1 MNDAAIVGRVLREY
15 HLRGIEPSALR
26 RVGGAVASGVVTYLV
41 GVDETTPWVVRA
53 WREDTP
59 VPVQASGAAAMTMLD
74 WLMAQAGTLDCLE
87 AAGYPAP
94 RVIRTHSGD
103 PVGLDGAWLTLATSF
118 VEGPVIRPSLGQ
130 LRMLGEALGRLHAL
144 DVAGEPGDGVARER
158 SGGAPGERGGG
169 LAGEPGRASWYPE
182 TAIPATLARLDAVEA
197 LVPEELR
204 DLYAQ
209 LRQTALTVQAG
220 LSSLPRGMVHG
231 DAWPGNAVQS
241 GPDTVTLIDWET
253 GGLGLPVLDLGSCLI
268 ESLLD
273 AQPSGS
279 GAAVPGPGPNGPGV
293 PGPVGSGPG
302 VPRSRP
308 AAWLVEPDEGRIAAV
323 AQGYASQ
330 RLVGAAERAL
340 LPAAVRFGACY
351 VGAIHLHQALAEG
364 VRGPSMEAR
373 LQRLRNRVSVSEAVA
388 NLAVPHLA
396 GELELADGA
405 DFAEG
410 ADFAGGA
417 ETVR

>member
-1 MNDAAIVGRVLREY
+1 VNDAAIVGRVLREY

-41 GVDETTPWVVRA
+41 GADETAPWVVRA
-53 WREDTP
+53 CREDAP
-59 VPVQASGAAAMTMLD
+59 VPVGVNGAPAKTMLD
-74 WLMAQAGTLDCLE
+74 WLMAQASTLDCLE
-87 AAGYPAP
+87 VAGYPAP
-94 RVIRTHSGD
+94 RLIRTHSGD

-118 VEGPVIRPSLGQ
+118 VEGPVIRPSLAQ
-130 LRMLGEALGRLHAL
+130 LRMLGVALGRLHAL
-144 DVAGEPGDGVARER
+144 DVAAEPG
-158 SGGAPGERGGG
+158 GGPTRDRGGG

-182 TAIPATLARLDAVEA
+182 AAIPATLARLDAFEA

-231 DAWPGNAVQS
+231 DAWPGNAVQT

-253 GGLGLPVLDLGSCLI
+253 GGLGLPVLDLGTCLI

-279 GAAVPGPGPNGPGV
+279 GPAVPGPS
-293 PGPVGSGPG
+293 GSG
-302 VPRSRP
+302 S
-308 AAWLVEPDEGRIAAV
+308 AAWLVEPAAWLVKPDEDRIAAV
-323 AQGYASQ
+323 ARGYASQ
-330 RLVGAAERAL
+330 RVVSVAERAL
-340 LPAAVRFGACY
+340 LHAAVRFGACY
-351 VGAIHLHQALAEG
+351 MGAIHLHQALAEG
-364 VRGPSMEAR
+364 VRGASMEAR
-373 LQRLRNRVSVSEAVA
+373 LERLRNRLSVSEAVA
-388 NLAVPHLA
+388 RLATPY
-396 GELELADGA
+396 LADGT
-405 DFAEG
+405 
-410 ADFAGGA
+410 

>member
-26 RVGGAVASGVVTYLV
+26 RVGGSAASGVVTYLV
-41 GVDETTPWVVRA
+41 GPDETAPWVVRA
-53 WREDTP
+53 CREDAP
-59 VPVQASGAAAMTMLD
+59 VPVHVSGAPAMSMLD

-94 RVIRTHSGD
+94 RVIRTHSDD

-118 VEGPVIRPSLGQ
+118 VEGPVIRPSLAQ
-130 LRMLGEALGRLHAL
+130 LRMLGVALGRLHAL
-144 DVAGEPGDGVARER
+144 DIAGEPGGGLAGER
-158 SGGAPGERGGG
+158 SGGLARGSGGG
-169 LAGEPGRASWYPE
+169 LAGEPGRALWYPE
-182 TAIPATLARLDAVEA
+182 AAIPATLARLDAVEA
-197 LVPEELR
+197 LVPEGLG

-253 GGLGLPVLDLGSCLI
+253 GGMGLPVLDLGACLI

-273 AQPSGS
+273 APPSGS
-279 GAAVPGPGPNGPGV
+279 AAS
-293 PGPVGSGPG
+293 GSGDAACG
-302 VPRSRP
+302 PRASGSGP
-308 AAWLVEPDEGRIAAV
+308 AAWLVEPDEDRIAAV
-323 AQGYASQ
+323 ARGYASQ
-330 RLVGAAERAL
+330 RVVGAAERAL

-364 VRGPSMEAR
+364 VRGASMEAR
-373 LQRLRNRVSVSEAVA
+373 LERLRNRVSVSEAVA
-388 NLAVPHLA
+388 RLAAPHLA
-396 GELELADGA
+396 SDADLE
-405 DFAEG
+405 
-410 ADFAGGA
+410 GGGD
-417 ETVR
+417 

>member
-26 RVGGAVASGVVTYLV
+26 RVGGAVASGAVTYLV
-41 GVDETTPWVVRA
+41 GVHETTPWVVRA

-59 VPVQASGAAAMTMLD
+59 VPVQASGGAAMTMLD

-118 VEGPVIRPSLGQ
+118 VEGPVIRPSLAQ

-144 DVAGEPGDGVARER
+144 DVAGEPG
-158 SGGAPGERGGG
+158 GGAAGERGGRLAGERGGG

-182 TAIPATLARLDAVEA
+182 AAIPATLARLDAVEA

-204 DLYAQ
+204 DLYAE
-209 LRQTALTVQAG
+209 LRQTTLTVQAG

-253 GGLGLPVLDLGSCLI
+253 GGLGLPVLDLGTCLI

-279 GAAVPGPGPNGPGV
+279 GAAVPGPGV
-293 PGPVGSGPG
+293 PGPVASGPG

-308 AAWLVEPDEGRIAAV
+308 AAWLVEPDEDRIAAV

-330 RLVGAAERAL
+330 RVVGAAERAL

-364 VRGPSMEAR
+364 VRGASMEAR

-396 GELELADGA
+396 GGTELAD
-405 DFAEG
+405 G

>member
-26 RVGGAVASGVVTYLV
+26 RVGGSAASGVVTYLV
-41 GVDETTPWVVRA
+41 GPDETAPWVVRA
-53 WREDTP
+53 CREDAP
-59 VPVQASGAAAMTMLD
+59 VPVHVSGAPAMSMLD

-118 VEGPVIRPSLGQ
+118 VEGPVIRPSLAQ
-130 LRMLGEALGRLHAL
+130 LRMLGVALGRLHAL
-144 DVAGEPGDGVARER
+144 DIAGEPGGGLAGEPGGGLVGER
-158 SGGAPGERGGG
+158 SGGLASGSGGG
-169 LAGEPGRASWYPE
+169 LAGEPGRALWYPE
-182 TAIPATLARLDAVEA
+182 AAIPATLARLDAVEA
-197 LVPEELR
+197 LVPEGLW

-253 GGLGLPVLDLGSCLI
+253 GGLGLPVLDLGACLI

-279 GAAVPGPGPNGPGV
+279 GPAAS
-293 PGPVGSGPG
+293 GSGTSG
-302 VPRSRP
+302 SGASGSGDTAAGSGP

-323 AQGYASQ
+323 ARGYASQ
-330 RLVGAAERAL
+330 RVVGVAECAL

-364 VRGPSMEAR
+364 VRGASMEAR
-373 LQRLRNRVSVSEAVA
+373 LERLRNRVSVSEAVA
-388 NLAVPHLA
+388 RLAVPHLA
-396 GELELADGA
+396 GGTEL
-405 DFAEG
+405 
-410 ADFAGGA
+410 AGGA

>member
-1 MNDAAIVGRVLREY
+1 VNDAAIVGRVLREY

-41 GVDETTPWVVRA
+41 GVDETTTWVVRA

-118 VEGPVIRPSLGQ
+118 VEGPVIWPSLAQ

-144 DVAGEPGDGVARER
+144 DVAGEPG
-158 SGGAPGERGGG
+158 GGAAGEQGGR

-182 TAIPATLARLDAVEA
+182 AAIPATLARLDAVEA

-204 DLYAQ
+204 DLHAQ

-220 LSSLPRGMVHG
+220 LGSLPRGMVHG

-253 GGLGLPVLDLGSCLI
+253 GGLGLPVLDLGTCLI

-273 AQPSGS
+273 AQPSG
-279 GAAVPGPGPNGPGV
+279 PGPAA
-293 PGPVGSGPG
+293 SGPAASG
-302 VPRSRP
+302 SASGP
-308 AAWLVEPDEGRIAAV
+308 AAWLVEPDEDRIAAV
-323 AQGYASQ
+323 ARGYASQ
-330 RLVGAAERAL
+330 RVVGAAERAL
-340 LPAAVRFGACY
+340 LPAAVRFGACF
-351 VGAIHLHQALAEG
+351 VGAVHLHQALAEG
-364 VRGPSMEAR
+364 VRGAAMEAR
-373 LQRLRNRVSVSEAVA
+373 LERLRNRVSVSEAVA
-388 NLAVPHLA
+388 RLAVPHLA
-396 GELELADGA
+396 GDPELAD
-405 DFAEG
+405 G

>member
-1 MNDAAIVGRVLREY
+1 VNDAAIVGRVLREY
-15 HLRGIEPSALR
+15 HLRGIEPSALH

-41 GVDETTPWVVRA
+41 GAEENAPWVVRA
-53 WREDTP
+53 CREDTP

-118 VEGPVIRPSLGQ
+118 VEGPVIRPSLAQ

-144 DVAGEPGDGVARER
+144 DVAGERG
-158 SGGAPGERGGG
+158 SGGGP
-169 LAGEPGRASWYPE
+169 AGEPGRASWYPE
-182 TAIPATLARLDAVEA
+182 TALPATLARLDAVEA

-220 LSSLPRGMVHG
+220 LSSLPRAMVHG

-253 GGLGLPVLDLGSCLI
+253 GGLGLPVLDLGTCLI

-273 AQPSGS
+273 AQPSP
-279 GAAVPGPGPNGPGV
+279 PGPAA
-293 PGPVGSGPG
+293 SGPAASG
-302 VPRSRP
+302 LASGP
-308 AAWLVEPDEGRIAAV
+308 AAWLVEPDEDRIAAV
-323 AQGYASQ
+323 ARGYASQ
-330 RLVGAAERAL
+330 RVVGAAERAL
-340 LPAAVRFGACY
+340 LPAAVRFGACF
-351 VGAIHLHQALAEG
+351 VGAVHLHQALAEG
-364 VRGPSMEAR
+364 VRGAAMEAR
-373 LQRLRNRVSVSEAVA
+373 LERLRNRVSVSEAVA
-388 NLAVPHLA
+388 RLAVPHLA
-396 GELELADGA
+396 GEAELTGGA

>member
-1 MNDAAIVGRVLREY
+1 
-15 HLRGIEPSALR
+15 
-26 RVGGAVASGVVTYLV
+26 
-41 GVDETTPWVVRA
+41 VVRA
-53 WREDTP
+53 CREDAP
-59 VPVQASGAAAMTMLD
+59 VPVQVGGAPAVSMLD

-118 VEGPVIRPSLGQ
+118 VEGPVIRPSLAQ
-130 LRMLGEALGRLHAL
+130 LRMLGVALGRLHAL
-144 DVAGEPGDGVARER
+144 DI
-158 SGGAPGERGGG
+158 
-169 LAGEPGRASWYPE
+169 AGEPGRALWYPE
-182 TAIPATLARLDAVEA
+182 AAIPATLTRLDAVEA
-197 LVPEELR
+197 LVPEGLR
-204 DLYAQ
+204 DLYTQ

-253 GGLGLPVLDLGSCLI
+253 GGLGLPVLDLGACLI

-273 AQPSGS
+273 AEPSGS
-279 GAAVPGPGPNGPGV
+279 G
-293 PGPVGSGPG
+293 
-302 VPRSRP
+302 P
-308 AAWLVEPDEGRIAAV
+308 AAWLVEPDEDRIVAV
-323 AQGYASQ
+323 ARGYASQ
-330 RLVGAAERAL
+330 RVVGAAERAL

-351 VGAIHLHQALAEG
+351 AGAIHLHQALAEG
-364 VRGPSMEAR
+364 VGGASMEAR

-388 NLAVPHLA
+388 RLAVPHLA
-396 GELELADGA
+396 GGTELADGA
-405 DFAEG
+405 DFAGG
-410 ADFAGGA
+410 ADLAGGA

>member
-26 RVGGAVASGVVTYLV
+26 RVGGAAASGVVTYLV
-41 GVDETTPWVVRA
+41 GPDEAAPWVVRA
-53 WREDTP
+53 CREDAP
-59 VPVQASGAAAMTMLD
+59 VPVHVGGAPAMSMLD

-118 VEGPVIRPSLGQ
+118 VEGPVIRPSLAQ
-130 LRMLGEALGRLHAL
+130 LRMLGVALGRLHAL
-144 DVAGEPGDGVARER
+144 DVAGEPG
-158 SGGAPGERGGG
+158 
-169 LAGEPGRASWYPE
+169 RALWYPE
-182 TAIPATLARLDAVEA
+182 AAIPATLARLDAVEA
-197 LVPEELR
+197 LVPEGLR

-253 GGLGLPVLDLGSCLI
+253 GGLGLPVLDLGACLI

-279 GAAVPGPGPNGPGV
+279 GPAAS
-293 PGPVGSGPG
+293 GSGPAASG
-302 VPRSRP
+302 SGP
-308 AAWLVEPDEGRIAAV
+308 AAWLVEPDGDRIAAV
-323 AQGYASQ
+323 ARGYASQ
-330 RLVGAAERAL
+330 RVVGAAERAL

-351 VGAIHLHQALAEG
+351 VGAIHLHQALADG
-364 VRGPSMEAR
+364 VRGASMEAR
-373 LQRLRNRVSVSEAVA
+373 LERLRNRVSVSEAVA
-388 NLAVPHLA
+388 RLAAPHLA
-396 GELELADGA
+396 GGA
-405 DFAEG
+405 
-410 ADFAGGA
+410 
-417 ETVR
+417 

>member
-15 HLRGIEPSALR
+15 HLRGIEPTALR

-41 GVDETTPWVVRA
+41 GPDQTAPWVVRA
-53 WREDTP
+53 CREDAP
-59 VPVQASGAAAMTMLD
+59 VPVHVSGVSAMTMMD
-74 WLMAQAGTLDCLE
+74 WLMAQAGTLEGLE

-118 VEGPVIRPSLGQ
+118 VEGPVIRPSLVQ
-130 LRMLGEALGRLHAL
+130 LRMLGVALGRLHAL
-144 DVAGEPGDGVARER
+144 DVAREPG
-158 SGGAPGERGGG
+158 GGLAGERRGG

-182 TAIPATLARLDAVEA
+182 AAIPATLARFDAVEA
-197 LVPEELR
+197 LIPEELR
-204 DLYAQ
+204 DLYAE

-253 GGLGLPVLDLGSCLI
+253 GGLGLPVLDLGTCLI

-273 AQPSGS
+273 AEPSGPAVSGS
-279 GAAVPGPGPNGPGV
+279 GPE
-293 PGPVGSGPG
+293 
-302 VPRSRP
+302 
-308 AAWLVEPDEGRIAAV
+308 AWLVEPDEDRIAAV

-330 RLVGAAERAL
+330 RVVAAAERAL

-364 VRGPSMEAR
+364 VRGAAMEAR
-373 LQRLRNRVSVSEAVA
+373 LERLRNRVSVSEVVA
-388 NLAVPHLA
+388 RLAAPHLA
-396 GELELADGA
+396 DSADL
-405 DFAEG
+405 
-410 ADFAGGA
+410 AGGA

>member
-1 MNDAAIVGRVLREY
+1 M
-15 HLRGIEPSALR
+15 
-26 RVGGAVASGVVTYLV
+26 TYLV
-41 GVDETTPWVVRA
+41 GPDETAPWVVRA
-53 WREDTP
+53 CREDAP
-59 VPVQASGAAAMTMLD
+59 VPVHVSGAPARTMLD

-94 RVIRTHSGD
+94 RLIRTHSGD

-118 VEGPVIRPSLGQ
+118 VEGPVIRPSLAQ
-130 LRMLGEALGRLHAL
+130 LRMLGVALGRLHAL
-144 DVAGEPGDGVARER
+144 DVAGEPGRCVC
-158 SGGAPGERGGG
+158 GGGRPGGG

-182 TAIPATLARLDAVEA
+182 AAIPATLARLDAVEA

-209 LRQTALTVQAG
+209 LRQTALTVQAA

-253 GGLGLPVLDLGSCLI
+253 GGLGLPVLDLGTCLI

-279 GAAVPGPGPNGPGV
+279 GPAAP
-293 PGPVGSGPG
+293 GSGSAASG
-302 VPRSRP
+302 SGP
-308 AAWLVEPDEGRIAAV
+308 AAWLVEPDEDRIAAV
-323 AQGYASQ
+323 ARGYASQ
-330 RLVGAAERAL
+330 RVVGAAERAL

-364 VRGPSMEAR
+364 VRGASMEAR
-373 LQRLRNRVSVSEAVA
+373 LERLRNRVSVSEAVA
-388 NLAVPHLA
+388 AGCPHLA
-396 GELELADGA
+396 VTQTRGRRRLR
-405 DFAEG
+405 
-410 ADFAGGA
+410 GGRRLRGRRRNGTLRPVA
-417 ETVR
+417 CSQ

>member
-1 MNDAAIVGRVLREY
+1 VNDAAIVGRVLREY

-26 RVGGAVASGVVTYLV
+26 RVGGAAASGVVTYLV
-41 GVDETTPWVVRA
+41 GPDEAAPWVVRA
-53 WREDTP
+53 CREDAP
-59 VPVQASGAAAMTMLD
+59 VPVHVGGAPAMSMLD

-118 VEGPVIRPSLGQ
+118 VEGPVIRPSLAQ
-130 LRMLGEALGRLHAL
+130 LRMLGVALGRLHAL
-144 DVAGEPGDGVARER
+144 DIAGESGGGPAGER
-158 SGGAPGERGGG
+158 SSGPARGSGSG
-169 LAGEPGRASWYPE
+169 LAGEPGRALWYPE
-182 TAIPATLARLDAVEA
+182 AAIPATLTRLDAVEA
-197 LVPEELR
+197 LVPEGLR

-231 DAWPGNAVQS
+231 DAWPGNAVQT

-253 GGLGLPVLDLGSCLI
+253 GGLGLPVLDLGACLI

-279 GAAVPGPGPNGPGV
+279 GPAAS
-293 PGPVGSGPG
+293 GSG
-302 VPRSRP
+302 P
-308 AAWLVEPDEGRIAAV
+308 AAWLVEPDEDRIAAV
-323 AQGYASQ
+323 ARGYASQ
-330 RLVGAAERAL
+330 RVVDAAERAL

-351 VGAIHLHQALAEG
+351 VGAIHLHQALADG
-364 VRGPSMEAR
+364 VRGASMEAR
-373 LQRLRNRVSVSEAVA
+373 LERLRNRVSVSEAVA
-388 NLAVPHLA
+388 RLAAPHLA
-396 GELELADGA
+396 GGA
-405 DFAEG
+405 
-410 ADFAGGA
+410 
-417 ETVR
+417 

>member
-41 GVDETTPWVVRA
+41 GVEETTPWVVRA
-53 WREDTP
+53 CREDTP

-118 VEGPVIRPSLGQ
+118 VEGPVIQPSLAQ
-130 LRMLGEALGRLHAL
+130 LRMLGEVLGRLHAL
-144 DVAGEPGDGVARER
+144 DVAGEPGDGTA
-158 SGGAPGERGGG
+158 GERGGG

-182 TAIPATLARLDAVEA
+182 AAIPATLARLDAVET

-204 DLYAQ
+204 DLYAE
-209 LRQTALTVQAG
+209 LRQTTLTVQAG

-253 GGLGLPVLDLGSCLI
+253 GGLGLPVLDLGTCLI

-279 GAAVPGPGPNGPGV
+279 GAAVPGPGV
-293 PGPVGSGPG
+293 PGPVASGPG

-308 AAWLVEPDEGRIAAV
+308 AAWLVEPDEDRIAAV

-330 RLVGAAERAL
+330 RVVGAAERAL

-364 VRGPSMEAR
+364 VRGASMEAR

-388 NLAVPHLA
+388 SLAVPHLA
-396 GELELADGA
+396 GGTELAD
-405 DFAEG
+405 G

>member
-41 GVDETTPWVVRA
+41 GVDEAAPWVVRA
-53 WREDTP
+53 CREDTP
-59 VPVQASGAAAMTMLD
+59 VPVQASGAAALTMLD
-74 WLMAQAGTLDCLE
+74 SLLAQAGTLDCLE

-118 VEGPVIRPSLGQ
+118 VEGPVVRPSLAQ
-130 LRMLGEALGRLHAL
+130 LRMLGAALGRLHAL
-144 DVAGEPGDGVARER
+144 DVVGER
-158 SGGAPGERGGG
+158 SSGAAGERGGG
-169 LAGEPGRASWYPE
+169 PAGEPGRAWYPE
-182 TAIPATLARLDAVEA
+182 VAIPATLARLDAVED
-197 LVPEELR
+197 LIPEELR

-209 LRQTALTVQAG
+209 VRHTALTVQAG

-231 DAWPGNAVQS
+231 DPWPGNAVQS

-253 GGLGLPVLDLGSCLI
+253 GGLGLPVLDLGACLV

-273 AQPSGS
+273 VQPP
-279 GAAVPGPGPNGPGV
+279 APG
-293 PGPVGSGPG
+293 
-302 VPRSRP
+302 P
-308 AAWLVEPDEGRIAAV
+308 AAWLVQPDEDRIVAV
-323 AQGYASQ
+323 ARGYASQ
-330 RLVGAAERAL
+330 RVVSPAERAL
-340 LPAAVRFGACY
+340 LAAAVRFGACY

-364 VRGPSMEAR
+364 VRGASMEAR
-373 LQRLRNRVSVSEAVA
+373 LQRLRNRVSVSEVVA
-388 NLAVPHLA
+388 RLAVPHLA
-396 GELELADGA
+396 GGTELADGA
-405 DFAEG
+405 EG
-410 ADFAGGA
+410 ELAGGA